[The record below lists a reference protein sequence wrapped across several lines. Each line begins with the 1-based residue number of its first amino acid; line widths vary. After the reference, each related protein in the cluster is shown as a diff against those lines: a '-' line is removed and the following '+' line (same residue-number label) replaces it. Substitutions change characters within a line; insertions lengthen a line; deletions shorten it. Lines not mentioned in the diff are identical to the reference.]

1 MGSGSLSGWSEGI
14 LLSFAIILIFG
25 LVVASFNYHY
35 SQDYEVPIGD
45 NNATQ
50 QFVNYIESSSSEI
63 QGGEADTQS
72 DAGITLKSS
81 WGITKS
87 IFNTIGS
94 VLTGGFIEDIFN
106 LMNLGEAGQIYAFY
120 LRILFILSLV
130 FAILYILFKVVA

>member
-1 MGSGSLSGWSEGI
+1 MGQGSLSGWAEGI
-14 LLSFAIILIFG
+14 LLSIALITAFG
-25 LVVASFNYHY
+25 LIVASFNNNYGA
-35 SQDYEVPIGD
+35 SNEVPISD

-72 DAGITLKSS
+72 DAGITLSSS

-87 IFNTIGS
+87 VFNTIGS
-94 VLTGGFIEDIFN
+94 VITGGWIEDIFYM
-106 LMNLGEAGQIYAFY
+106 LNLGEAGQVYAFY
-120 LRILFILSLV
+120 LRILFVLSLI